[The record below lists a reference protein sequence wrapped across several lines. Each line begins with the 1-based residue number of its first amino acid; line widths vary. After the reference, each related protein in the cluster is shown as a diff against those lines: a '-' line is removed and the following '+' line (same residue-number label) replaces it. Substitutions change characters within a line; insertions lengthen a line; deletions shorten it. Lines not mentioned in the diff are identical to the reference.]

1 MATKSLAL
9 VAFIMLTLGSVV
21 TSFQI
26 PLGPGG
32 MGHRL
37 VKRMAR
43 PDWVVT
49 DTGHAGFQAGCTFC
63 ANGLSVQPGPP
74 PGAGL
79 SLLPPPVPYD
89 QPTQYGGYDEYNCP
103 DCGVEYGAEYYP

>member
-21 TSFQI
+21 TSFHI

-43 PDWVVT
+43 PDWQT
-49 DTGHAGFQAGCTFC
+49 TPNGGAAFQAGCSFC
-63 ANGLSVQPGPP
+63 SDGLSPLPGPP
-74 PGAGL
+74 QGL
-79 SLLPPPVPYD
+79 SLLPPPMPYD
-89 QPTQYGGYDEYNCP
+89 PPTQYGYDDEYNCP